1 MLNVFP
7 AQHDS
12 LTKQV
17 GAPVSATMWIDLV
30 GPTDAEIAE
39 VEAAT
44 GFRLPSIDALRE
56 IKSSSRLRYQHG
68 VFYLST
74 PLAVRHPDAI
84 DTQLPVGFVLSQ
96 THLITIRFAALTA
109 FDDVSERLADG
120 RETPGSSL
128 EILLLLCEESVDR
141 IADLLEQAAGDLNG
155 LTSRIFRTDD
165 PGSPHAARENRI
177 LRRQLRNVGRLGD
190 KLSEIRD
197 GLQGLGRALTYIGQH
212 AGDWS
217 GGTLGS
223 RLTNLDRDI
232 RSLIEYEERLAG
244 KVQFAMDALVGL
256 TGIAQNDIV
265 KILTIISLVG
275 IPPTLVAGI
284 YGMNFKNMPEYDW
297 AWGYPYGWAMI
308 ILSAIVPLLLQR

>member
-1 MLNVFP
+1 M
-7 AQHDS
+7 
-12 LTKQV
+12 
-17 GAPVSATMWIDLV
+17 
-30 GPTDAEIAE
+30 
-39 VEAAT
+39 
-44 GFRLPSIDALRE
+44 
-56 IKSSSRLRYQHG
+56 
-68 VFYLST
+68 
-74 PLAVRHPDAI
+74 
-84 DTQLPVGFVLSQ
+84 
-96 THLITIRFAALTA
+96 
-109 FDDVSERLADG
+109 
-120 RETPGSSL
+120 
-128 EILLLLCEESVDR
+128 
-141 IADLLEQAAGDLNG
+141 
-155 LTSRIFRTDD
+155 
-165 PGSPHAARENRI
+165 
-177 LRRQLRNVGRLGD
+177 
-190 KLSEIRD
+190 
-197 GLQGLGRALTYIGQH
+197 QGLGRALTYIGQH

-308 ILSAIVPLLLQR
+308 ILSAIVPLIWFKLRGWF